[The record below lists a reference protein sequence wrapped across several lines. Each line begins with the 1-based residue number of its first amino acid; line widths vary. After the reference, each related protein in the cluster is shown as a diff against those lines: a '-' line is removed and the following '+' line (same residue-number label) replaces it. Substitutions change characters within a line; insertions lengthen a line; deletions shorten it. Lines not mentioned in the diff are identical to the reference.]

1 MSNRVAALTFLLLVV
16 ALLSFLPHE
25 TRAYASPCC
34 QYAVYSTDVQPKFD
48 ERVDLTGVVTD
59 QYGGGQGGVQIQY
72 SDAGNYQTSH
82 LNATTDL
89 NGAWHLSAMMPN
101 VSINY
106 PMHFTIAMND
116 SAQAW
121 TTTLTDE
128 YSYVSPSGDV
138 PGIYESQFTGRLNAY
153 INIQSVGFP
162 AVIFLSGGYD
172 QPILTGDTQL
182 DQNTMGVLSS
192 LANAG
197 FNVIA
202 PIGWY
207 VQNLPIFPYVL
218 AALVKYGMGISQVYL
233 LGWSAG
239 GTAAAWTLVNDNYGL
254 FNLAVIM
261 DAELQ
266 GAAGSTQTDPAVF
279 KTAQLSGQAKV
290 PHLLIW
296 GMGDSGSISMQ
307 SAFVWARNA
316 PSGLVRV
323 DPFPYTHVWIGTLV
337 QPQILEDIIGF
348 FKARFAGTYTSIQ
361 SGNVTLAFLTNS
373 QVNAVNTTYNAA
385 SKTFTIQLTE
395 PNGSIGSLNAAVPNI
410 SINGQVVV
418 LVDNVTANPST
429 FTDANSYHVYL
440 TYSAGRHVIIIA
452 GQNTIPEFQDPF
464 HQSLTVVTSL
474 LMLVIGLQISKRG
487 RGRIRKPNPV

>member
-1 MSNRVAALTFLLLVV
+1 LSNHTGAALAILVLVV
-16 ALLSFLPHE
+16 ASLSFLPHE
-25 TRAYASPCC
+25 TRAYTSLCC
-34 QYAVYSTDVQPKFD
+34 EYAVYSTDVQPKFG

-59 QYGGGQGGVQIQY
+59 RFGGGQGGVEIQY
-72 SDAGNYQTSH
+72 TDAGNYQNRR
-82 LNATTDL
+82 LNATSDV

-106 PMHFTIAMND
+106 PMHFAIDMND
-116 SAQAW
+116 SAQGW
-121 TTTLTDE
+121 TTTLSDE

-138 PGIYESQFTGRLNAY
+138 PGIYESQFTGHLNAY

-182 DQNTMGVLSS
+182 DQNTLGVLNS
-192 LANAG
+192 LASAG

-202 PIGWY
+202 PIGWF

-239 GTAAAWTLVNDNYGL
+239 GTVAAWTLVNDNYGL

-266 GAAGSTQTDPAVF
+266 GAAGSTQTDPTVF
-279 KTAQLSGQAKV
+279 ETAQLSSQAKV

-296 GMGDSGSISMQ
+296 GMDDSGSITIQ

-316 PSGLVRV
+316 PGELVRL
-323 DPFPYTHVWIGTLV
+323 DPFPYTHVWIGTPV
-337 QPQILEDIIGF
+337 EPRILEDIIGF
-348 FKARFAGTYTSIQ
+348 FKARFPGTFTSVQ
-361 SGNVTLAFLTNS
+361 SGNITLQLLTNS
-373 QVNAVNTTYNAA
+373 QVIAANTTYTAA
-385 SKTFTIQLTE
+385 SKSFTIQVTE
-395 PNGSIGSLNAAVPNI
+395 PNGTIGSLNAAVPKA
-410 SINGQVVV
+410 SIDGPVVV
-418 LVDNVTANPST
+418 LVDNITVNAPT
-429 FTDANSYHVYL
+429 FADANTYHVYL
-440 TYSAGRHVIIIA
+440 TYSEGRHVIVIT
-452 GQNTIPEFQDPF
+452 GQNTVPEFMDHALF
-464 HQSLTVVTSL
+464 SFVMSL
-474 LMLVIGLQISKRG
+474 LMLVVLLSIMKPARLGLKR
-487 RGRIRKPNPV
+487 RSHQN